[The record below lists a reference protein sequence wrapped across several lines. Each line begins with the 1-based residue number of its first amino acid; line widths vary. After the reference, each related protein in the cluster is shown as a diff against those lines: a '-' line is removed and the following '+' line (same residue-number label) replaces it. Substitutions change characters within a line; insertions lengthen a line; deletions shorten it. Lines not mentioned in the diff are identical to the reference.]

1 MSKLKFLSI
10 VIIITIP
17 IVCIAGPIY
26 ESIRSYAISLYNKG
40 QYREAASQF
49 VAASDIAP
57 INNDLTLW
65 LSKCNRNIA
74 LQNNKKCVSKSTS
87 TVKRNRSK
95 LVSNQTNLQKDDFVV
110 YDSIGHYNDDGIAL
124 AMLNGKFGYVDK
136 AKKVIVYKQ
145 RPKKGTRV
153 KQGHRQQ
160 FTRVMI
166 NKINTKA
173 KSAKSEATEEA
184 GE

>member
-1 MSKLKFLSI
+1 MSKLKFISI

-65 LSKCNRNIA
+65 LSK
-74 LQNNKKCVSKSTS
+74 
-87 TVKRNRSK
+87 
-95 LVSNQTNLQKDDFVV
+95 
-110 YDSIGHYNDDGIAL
+110 
-124 AMLNGKFGYVDK
+124 
-136 AKKVIVYKQ
+136 
-145 RPKKGTRV
+145 
-153 KQGHRQQ
+153 
-160 FTRVMI
+160 
-166 NKINTKA
+166 
-173 KSAKSEATEEA
+173 
-184 GE
+184 

>member
-40 QYREAASQF
+40 QYREASSQF

-65 LSKCNRNIA
+65 VSKCNRNIA
-74 LQNNKKCVSKSTS
+74 LQNNKKCVSKSAS

-110 YDSIGHYNDDGIAL
+110 YDSIGHYNVDGIAL

-136 AKKVIVYKQ
+136 AKKVIVPVIYDNVYIFL
-145 RPKKGTRV
+145 RP
-153 KQGHRQQ
+153 
-160 FTRVMI
+160 
-166 NKINTKA
+166 
-173 KSAKSEATEEA
+173 S
-184 GE
+184 